1 MTIPAIET
9 LPTHLTDAEKRN
21 VFATNRGWEVQ
32 PGGNDNPN
40 SQREVLTAIPQL
52 AKTLGAANI
61 VSINW
66 TKTSSEVTQANGGTL
81 ALEFVFNQEV
91 SGLQNSAIEITNE
104 TDSERNVVLTAV
116 ETSDNIARFEN
127 VVPAGTNDLDAGDNI
142 RLADG
147 TVISSNGDQVI
158 SLGSFDPADLTIAGL
173 ESLLE
178 PVNIG

>member
-52 AKTLGAANI
+52 ATTLGAANI

-66 TKTSSEVTQANGGTL
+66 TKASSEVTQANGGTL
-81 ALEFVFNQEV
+81 ALEFVSIKSIRTSKFNNR
-91 SGLQNSAIEITNE
+91 SHK
-104 TDSERNVVLTAV
+104 
-116 ETSDNIARFEN
+116 
-127 VVPAGTNDLDAGDNI
+127 
-142 RLADG
+142 
-147 TVISSNGDQVI
+147 
-158 SLGSFDPADLTIAGL
+158 
-173 ESLLE
+173 
-178 PVNIG
+178 

>member
-32 PGGNDNPN
+32 PGGNDNLN

-52 AKTLGAANI
+52 ATTLGAATI

-66 TKTSSEVTQANGGTL
+66 TKASGEVTQANGGTL

-91 SGLQNSAIEITNE
+91 SGLQNSTIEITNE
-104 TDSERNVVLTAV
+104 TDTDRNVVLTAV
-116 ETSDNIARFEN
+116 ETNDNIARFEET
-127 VVPAGTNDLDAGDNI
+127 VAAGTSDLDAGDSI
-142 RLADG
+142 KLADG
-147 TVISSNGDQVI
+147 ATISSNGDTVT
-158 SLGSFDPADLTIAGL
+158 SLGSFDAADLTIAGL
-173 ESLLE
+173 ESLLD
-178 PVNIG
+178 PVSIG

>member
-1 MTIPAIET
+1 MTIDIET

-52 AKTLGAANI
+52 ATTLGAADI

-66 TKTSSEVTQANGGTL
+66 TKSSSDVTQANGGTL

-91 SGLQNSAIEITNE
+91 SGLQNSTIEITNE
-104 TDSERNVVLTAV
+104 TDTDRNVVLTAV
-116 ETSDNIARFEN
+116 ETNDNIARFEET
-127 VVPAGTNDLDAGDNI
+127 VPAGTSDLDAGDSI
-142 RLADG
+142 KLADG
-147 TVISSNGDQVI
+147 ATISSNGDTVI
-158 SLGSFDPADLTIAGL
+158 SLGSSDPADLTIAGL
-173 ESLLE
+173 ESLLD
-178 PVNIG
+178 PISIG

>member
-1 MTIPAIET
+1 MPIPIET

-52 AKTLGAANI
+52 ATTLGAANI

-66 TKTSSEVTQANGGTL
+66 TKASSEVTQANGGTL

-91 SGLQNSAIEITNE
+91 SGLQNSTIEATNE
-104 TDSERNVVLTAV
+104 TDPERNVVLTAV
-116 ETSDNIARFEN
+116 ETNDNIARFEN
-127 VVPAGTNDLDAGDNI
+127 VVQANDLDANDNI
-142 RLADG
+142 KLADG
-147 TVISSNGDQVI
+147 AVISSNGDQVI
-158 SLGSFDPADLTIAGL
+158 SLGSSDPADLTIAGL

-178 PVNIG
+178 PVSIG